1 MYKLLAII
9 GKSGTGKDSI
19 FSAVTQNPTYYPK
32 VPFKRVI
39 GTTTRPKRDGEI
51 DGVHY
56 HFISYSDFFT
66 LDQTNSL
73 FGVSGFRGWYYGT
86 TYTELQPNVVN
97 IGIFDPDRIR
107 DIIENEKDIDLK
119 VVCIMASDKAR
130 LMRQLNREKEP
141 DVDEIVRRYQAEK
154 KEWEKAIFDIYPVF
168 NETAEDY
175 LISIATIQHI
185 VESWDE
191 SK

>member
-19 FSAVTQNPTYYPK
+19 FSALTKNPTYYPK
-32 VPFKRVI
+32 VPLKRIV
-39 GTTTRPKRDGEI
+39 GTTTRPKREGEI

-56 HFISYSDFFT
+56 HFISSSDFFT
-66 LDQTNSL
+66 LDQTGSM

-86 TYTELQPNVVN
+86 TYSELQPNVIN
-97 IGIFDPDRIR
+97 IGIFDPDRVR
-107 DIIENEKDIDLK
+107 DIVENEKDIDLK
-119 VVCIMASDKAR
+119 VVCIMASDKER
-130 LMRQLNREKEP
+130 LMRQLNREETP

-154 KEWEKAIFDIYPVF
+154 KEWKRATFDIYPVF

-175 LISIATIQHI
+175 QNCIKTIQHI
-185 VESWDE
+185 VEHWDE
-191 SK
+191 N

>member
-1 MYKLLAII
+1 M
-9 GKSGTGKDSI
+9 
-19 FSAVTQNPTYYPK
+19 
-32 VPFKRVI
+32 
-39 GTTTRPKRDGEI
+39 
-51 DGVHY
+51 
-56 HFISYSDFFT
+56 
-66 LDQTNSL
+66 
-73 FGVSGFRGWYYGT
+73 
-86 TYTELQPNVVN
+86 VN

-175 LISIATIQHI
+175 LISIATIQHL